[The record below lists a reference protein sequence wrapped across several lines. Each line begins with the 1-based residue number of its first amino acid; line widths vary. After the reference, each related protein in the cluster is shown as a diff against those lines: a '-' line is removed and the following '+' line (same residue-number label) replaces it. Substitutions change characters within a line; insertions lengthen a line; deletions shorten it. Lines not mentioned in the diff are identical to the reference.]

1 MSVTGSVNLARAT
14 SSLLHFDR
22 IQNFFRKPTNQP
34 SDETGGDNQ
43 SQKTRRYA
51 IKMTV
56 QGMGTMMYQ
65 QVRRF
70 TSGMTIQFPLQ
81 PAKQRKTVPIRN
93 PRRPHLPDPVDS
105 DPSAQRFKLAEH
117 PRVMFVI
124 REPGGTANLADKLG
138 KPATLSSK
146 TEAIDPAPP
155 SPTIIGLSHPIL
167 SSSSSSL
174 PSSSS
179 SSPAIYKLPP
189 PLRKPKPFATSLTP
203 SQALEIQKLRP
214 SHSLS
219 HLSRKFNIPRILV
232 AILGPPSPQDRTL
245 INSRHSLR
253 TARKQARWSVPKV
266 VRRHEKLV
274 RRSCW

>member
-1 MSVTGSVNLARAT
+1 
-14 SSLLHFDR
+14 
-22 IQNFFRKPTNQP
+22 
-34 SDETGGDNQ
+34 
-43 SQKTRRYA
+43 
-51 IKMTV
+51 MTV
-56 QGMGTMMYQ
+56 NGMGTMMYQ

-70 TSGMTIQFPLQ
+70 TSGMTIQLPLQ

-93 PRRPHLPDPVDS
+93 PRRPHLPDPLDS

-124 REPGGTANLADKLG
+124 REPGGTANLAHKLG

-146 TEAIDPAPP
+146 IQAIDPAPP

-167 SSSSSSL
+167 SSSL
-174 PSSSS
+174 PSSS

-203 SQALEIQKLRP
+203 TQAQEIQKLRA

-219 HLSRKFNIPRILV
+219 HLSRRFNVPRILV
-232 AILGPPSPQDRTL
+232 AILGPLSPQDRAR

-266 VRRHEKLV
+266 VRRHEKLI

>member
-1 MSVTGSVNLARAT
+1 
-14 SSLLHFDR
+14 
-22 IQNFFRKPTNQP
+22 
-34 SDETGGDNQ
+34 
-43 SQKTRRYA
+43 
-51 IKMTV
+51 MTV

-70 TSGMTIQFPLQ
+70 TSGMPIQFPLQ

-124 REPGGTANLADKLG
+124 REPGGTANLAHKLG

-219 HLSRKFNIPRILV
+219 HLSRRFNVPRILV
-232 AILGPPSPQDRTL
+232 AILGPPSPQDRAR
-245 INSRHSLR
+245 INSRNSLR
-253 TARKQARWSVPKV
+253 ILRSQLAHIDLSAAS
-266 VRRHEKLV
+266 LV
-274 RRSCW
+274 ESLSSSFNLIFFWMDENNTMWVYIAICNPCFPLVFFISTSKEQ